1 MKRLYYLLSC
11 LLVFAMGHAQF
22 DPQFSQYMYNESF
35 INPAYAGSHDALSI
49 TALGRKQ
56 WMGFSGAPT
65 NVTLSGHTP
74 IAQDKIGIGV
84 NIMNESIGVMYRS
97 LILINGA
104 YRLQAGKGK
113 FCFGLQAGA
122 SAYTERLSQV
132 STIQSNDQQF
142 SQSTPLLW
150 GPNVGGGLYY
160 YTKEW
165 FVGVS
170 APRMLL
176 NTSLGNSVRTQFLSG
191 SISYYLTGG
200 YVFNLHE
207 DVKLK
212 PSVMLKAAQGSPIQ
226 PELNTQCIYKDM
238 LWLGLAYRLNDAA
251 VAMLGYQINPQFRIG
266 YSFDY
271 TLTKLSRYNSGSH
284 EVVMNYIFKYK
295 NKNFTSPRYF

>member
-1 MKRLYYLLSC
+1 MKRILYI
-11 LLVFAMGHAQF
+11 LLVMCCILSSRAQF

-65 NVTLSGHTP
+65 NITLSGHTP
-74 IAQDKIGIGV
+74 IAEDKIGIGV
-84 NIMNESIGVMYRS
+84 NIMNESIGIMYRN
-97 LILINGA
+97 LILVNGA
-104 YRLQAGKGK
+104 YRLKAGNGT
-113 FCFGLQAGA
+113 FCFGLQGGA

-132 STIQSNDQQF
+132 NTIQKNDQQF
-142 SQSTPLLW
+142 IQSTPLLW

-160 YTKEW
+160 YTKTW
-165 FVGVS
+165 YAGLS

-176 NTSLGNSVRTQFLSG
+176 NTSLGNSVRTQFTAG
-191 SISYYLTGG
+191 SISYFITGG
-200 YVFNLHE
+200 YVFSVDE
-207 DVKLK
+207 DIKLK

-226 PELNTQCIYKDM
+226 PEVNVQGIYKDM
-238 LWLGLAYRLNDAA
+238 LWLGLAYRLSDAA
-251 VAMLGYQINPQFRIG
+251 VAMLGYQINPQFRVG

-271 TLTKLSRYNSGSH
+271 TLTKLSTYNSGSH
-284 EVVMNYIFKYK
+284 ELVLNYTFKYK

>member
-1 MKRLYYLLSC
+1 MKRILYILLCCMCILS
-11 LLVFAMGHAQF
+11 FRAQF

-35 INPAYAGSHDALSI
+35 INPAYAGSHEALSV

-74 IAQDKIGIGV
+74 IAKDKIGIGV
-84 NIMNESIGVMYRS
+84 NIMNESIGVMYRNA
-97 LILINGA
+97 ILVNAA
-104 YRLQAGKGK
+104 YRIKAGKGK
-113 FCFGLQAGA
+113 FCFGLQGGA
-122 SAYTERLSQV
+122 SAFTERLSQV
-132 STIQSNDQQF
+132 NTIQGNDKQF
-142 SQSTPLLW
+142 LQSTPLLW

-165 FVGVS
+165 YIGLS
-170 APRMLL
+170 APRLLL
-176 NTSLGNSVRTQFLSG
+176 NTSLGNAVSTKFIAGNV
-191 SISYYLTGG
+191 SYYMTGG
-200 YVFNLHE
+200 YVFTMNE
-207 DVKLK
+207 DFKLK
-212 PSVMLKAAQGSPIQ
+212 PSIMLKAAQGSPIQ
-226 PELNTQCIYKDM
+226 PELNAQGIYRDM

-266 YSFDY
+266 YSYDY

-284 EVVMNYIFKYK
+284 ELMLNYIFKYK